1 MMKFIR
7 RLFAA
12 LVSIGLFVFLAYVF
26 AVFLD
31 PVGQAGW
38 ITALILISVS
48 AIASILIYTW
58 LAKPGRR
65 INLNR
70 GIDAEGSAIGLG
82 LTGVG
87 MAGRRRRDDADPDDF
102 GGRRDRQQD
111 GNSESD
117 DGGTSDMGD
126 IG

>member
-1 MMKFIR
+1 MKFLR

-12 LVSIGLFVFLAYVF
+12 LMSIGLFVFLTYIF
-26 AVFLD
+26 AVFLE

-48 AIASILIYTW
+48 AIASMLIYGW
-58 LAKPGRR
+58 LSKPGRR
-65 INLNR
+65 IRLNP

-102 GGRRDRQQD
+102 GGRRDSDSD
-111 GNSESD
+111 GD
-117 DGGTSDMGD
+117 DGGAGGIGDMS
-126 IG
+126 

>member
-1 MMKFIR
+1 MKFIR

-12 LVSIGLFVFLAYVF
+12 LVSIGLFIFLTYVF
-26 AVFLD
+26 AVFLN

-38 ITALILISVS
+38 ITALVLIGGS
-48 AIASILIYTW
+48 AIAALLVYAW

-65 INLNR
+65 MRLNP

-111 GNSESD
+111 NGSDSD
-117 DGGTSDMGD
+117 DGTGEIGD